1 MSIMS
6 KSAMQLA
13 NLIKHGNHLFTI
25 VYWFPVIFTFA
36 ELTA

>member
-1 MSIMS
+1 MS

-13 NLIKHGNHLFTI
+13 NLIKHGNHPFTI

>member
-1 MSIMS
+1 MY

-13 NLIKHGNHLFTI
+13 NLILHGNHPFTI
-25 VYWFPVIFTFA
+25 VYWFPVTFTFA